1 MFTEEVS
8 GSVTQPGFIAFL
20 NSAFNVVP
28 AGQSPVVEHHSVKV
42 TL

>member
-8 GSVTQPGFIAFL
+8 GSVTHPGLIAFL
-20 NSAFNVVP
+20 NSAFKVVP
-28 AGQSPVVEHHSVKV
+28 AGQFPVVEHHSVKV